1 MSGTGPST
9 DWEALA
15 RHVTGESSPEESE
28 RIDAWLAGHPDQRE
42 ILATLD
48 NAMSRMADDLPSDL
62 DIEGALQ
69 RVKARRSSFNKP
81 APKIHSGGPGQREA
95 ARPRWRVPFPAI
107 AAAAALLGVGALG
120 YGILRD
126 RTVTQ
131 PGISA
136 PRMLATGV
144 GVRDSLRLPDGTLVI
159 LGPLSSVT
167 VSNAYGETDRV
178 VDIRGD
184 AWFDV
189 IHDNSR
195 PFTVRAGE
203 ATIVDIGTKFMVRN
217 DRGQAVSVSVTE
229 GSVSMRA
236 ANDLAPDGV
245 ILKAGDNAVLE
256 AGRVVTRPGTVGEDD
271 LAWMSGRLV
280 FRETAMSEVIT
291 SMHRWYG
298 IELRVS
304 DSSLLSRNI
313 TATFAG
319 ESPDRMLEVL
329 RLVLGANI
337 ERRGDT
343 AVVTPRDGSTR
354 SR

>member
-69 RVKARRSSFNKP
+69 RVKARRSSLNKP
-81 APKIHSGGPGQREA
+81 ALEIHSGRPAQREA
-95 ARPRWRVPFPAI
+95 LRTRWRVPFPAI
-107 AAAAALLGVGALG
+107 AAAALLGVGVLG
-120 YGILRD
+120 YATLRD
-126 RTVTQ
+126 GAVTQ

-144 GVRDSLRLPDGTLVI
+144 GVRDSLRLPDGTRVI

-167 VSNAYGETDRV
+167 VSNGYGESDRV
-178 VDIRGD
+178 VDVRGD

-189 IHDNSR
+189 VHDDSR
-195 PFTVRAGE
+195 PFTVRAGD

-217 DRGQAVSVSVTE
+217 DPGQAVSVSVTE

-236 ANDLAPDGV
+236 TNDLAPDGV

-256 AGRVVTRPGTVGEDD
+256 AGRVVTHPGAVGEDD
-271 LAWMSGRLV
+271 LAWMNGKLV
-280 FRETAMSEVIT
+280 FRETAMSEVIA

-343 AVVTPRDGSTR
+343 AVITPRDGSTR

>member
-1 MSGTGPST
+1 MSGAGPST

-48 NAMSRMADDLPSDL
+48 NAMSRLADDLPSDL

-69 RVKARRSSFNKP
+69 RVKARRSSLNKP
-81 APKIHSGGPGQREA
+81 ALEVHSGRPDQREA

-107 AAAAALLGVGALG
+107 AAAALLGVGVLG
-120 YGILRD
+120 YATLRD
-126 RTVTQ
+126 GAITQ
-131 PGISA
+131 PDISA

-144 GVRDSLRLPDGTLVI
+144 GVRDSMRLPDGTRVL

-167 VSNAYGETDRV
+167 VSNGYGETDRS
-178 VDIRGD
+178 VDVRGD

-189 IHDNSR
+189 VHDNSK
-195 PFTVRAGE
+195 PFTVRAGD

-217 DRGQAVSVSVTE
+217 DAGQAVSVSVTE
-229 GSVSMRA
+229 GSVSMHA
-236 ANDLAPDGV
+236 ANDLTPDGV
-245 ILKAGDNAVLE
+245 ILKAGDLGVVE
-256 AGRVVTRPGTVGEDD
+256 EGRVVAHPGMVGEDE
-271 LAWMSGRLV
+271 LAWMSGKLV
-280 FRETAMSEVIT
+280 FRETAMSEVIA

-298 IELRVS
+298 IDLRVS

-343 AVVTPRDGSTR
+343 AVITPRDGSTR